1 MAKTPLEMLA
11 TLLQR
16 GKSGFWHLQ
25 DCCNEEIVLLGARK
39 IVATGKKRFLV
50 LATMLQAFPK
60 ALWPL
65 QRSIK
70 DILPG

>member
-1 MAKTPLEMLA
+1 M
-11 TLLQR
+11 
-16 GKSGFWHLQ
+16 
-25 DCCNEEIVLLGARK
+25 LLGACK
-39 IVATGKKRFLV
+39 IVATGKKRSLA

>member
-1 MAKTPLEMLA
+1 MVKVLLEMLV
-11 TLLQR
+11 TLL
-16 GKSGFWHLQ
+16 
-25 DCCNEEIVLLGARK
+25 CNEGKVLFGACK
-39 IVATGKKRFLV
+39 IVATGKKRFLA